1 MKTKAVILLAAC
13 LASGGTLV
21 AAKAP
26 TVESKGAF
34 VKITAGDN
42 YPDEP
47 LDRTPPLLLYLRKA
61 CIMSVSMTFVGHAS
75 AYDVA
80 IVTLNP
86 DSGVRAGDGRV
97 ILPEAMRPY
106 FYRFSSEAV
115 AATFCEALL
124 LNQDG

>member
-1 MKTKAVILLAAC
+1 MKTKAAILLAAC
-13 LASGGTLV
+13 LATGGTLS

-26 TVESKGAF
+26 AVESRGSF

-47 LDRTPPLLLYLRKA
+47 LERTPPLLLYIRKA
-61 CIMSVSMTFVGHAS
+61 TIVSVSLTFVGHAA

-86 DSGVRAGDGRV
+86 VGDVRAGEGRV
-97 ILPEAMRPY
+97 VLPDAVRAY

-115 AATFCEALL
+115 AASFCEAVLS
-124 LNQDG
+124 NQDG